1 MIIELKEEGKRKEFF
16 YLIGQRVTN
25 DVVKH
30 HICIFDR
37 DKEEVH
43 PFSLYFRD
51 RFLHFSLKNK
61 SVNTIENFHLTYIIR
76 FLNFIFNDSKTPVTQ
91 IEDLT
96 VDMVEE
102 FLTMYSQGKLSN
114 LDRWISTDSVNR
126 ANYAITHFV
135 YWLWWKKIPNT
146 SRKMFK
152 MNYIKKSEF
161 QFYTK
166 TRTIPGV
173 DNTKIEYEALDYLV
187 VPQFSGIEH
196 TTTKALS
203 MSSYGV
209 KKLIEISQR
218 VDPMMTFAIVLGAY
232 AGLRQGDMAQMYEG
246 RFKGFVDDQDFGAYL
261 DLTYETILRSD
272 NKITGKIK
280 RKHNRP
286 IFEGCTKTIHESY
299 KNHIKYL
306 SYSKLYPNKY
316 GALFINNYGYA
327 MTVKNLRRRFN
338 AIVEIYEEVII
349 EEASRGNRDAIK
361 EEQFLKYSNI
371 TLHSLRHYFKDLLEG
386 VGCNARN
393 IQLLMGHKS
402 INSQD
407 SYGDSRATD
416 ESIRRCQNEIY
427 MPIIS
432 KVKID

>member
-1 MIIELKEEGKRKEFF
+1 MITELQEEHKRKEFF
-16 YLIGQRVTN
+16 YLIGQRITN
-25 DVVKH
+25 DVLEH

-37 DKEEVH
+37 DKDEVH

-51 RFLHFSLKNK
+51 KFLHFSLKNK
-61 SVNTIENFHLTYIIR
+61 SLNTIENFHLTYIIR
-76 FLNFIFNDSKTPVTQ
+76 FLNFIFNDSKTPITK
-91 IEDLT
+91 IEDLK

-102 FLTMYSQGKLSN
+102 FLTRYSQGKLSN

-152 MNYIKKSEF
+152 MNHIKKGDF
-161 QFYTK
+161 QFYIK
-166 TRTIPGV
+166 TRTTPGV

-187 VPQFSGIEH
+187 VPKTSGIEYS
-196 TTTKALS
+196 TNKTVS

-232 AGLRQGDMAQMYEG
+232 AGLRQGDIAQMYEG
-246 RFKGFVDDQDFGAYL
+246 RFKGFVDNQDFGAYL
-261 DLTYETILRSD
+261 DLTYETVLRSD
-272 NKITGKIK
+272 NKITGNIK
-280 RKHNRP
+280 RKHDRP

-299 KNHIKYL
+299 KNHIIYLKYRD
-306 SYSKLYPNKY
+306 LYPNKY
-316 GALFINNYGYA
+316 GALFINNNGYA
-327 MTVKNLRRRFN
+327 MTVKNLRRRFS
-338 AIVEIYEEVII
+338 AIVQIFEKVVI

-361 EEQFLKYSNI
+361 EEQLLKYSKI
-371 TLHSLRHYFKDLLEG
+371 TLHSLRHYFKDLLED
-386 VGCNARN
+386 VGCNARI

-402 INSQD
+402 IDSQD
-407 SYGDSRATD
+407 SYGESHATA
-416 ESIRRCQNEIY
+416 ESIRGCQNEIY
-427 MPIIS
+427 MPITS
-432 KVKID
+432 KIKRD